1 MKAFFS
7 AAALVWA
14 LAIFS
19 GTAAAQTA
27 EAGPYQ
33 VVEIERFN
41 VAEGVEFPENDLN
54 ELMSYMVTH
63 FNKSRRFQQVFLS
76 TDTASQTAAARRARV
91 TGTVTKYSKGSRAAR
106 YLVGFG
112 AGRTKLVADVK
123 VVDAETGATLM
134 EQKVDGHVYGG
145 LFGGETDS
153 AKGGLA
159 SEIIKT
165 LTKKGHANK
174 ERIKV
179 K

>member
-1 MKAFFS
+1 MKAFFPI
-7 AAALVWA
+7 AVFVMAF
-14 LAIFS
+14 LAFT
-19 GTAAAQTA
+19 GGAAAQT
-27 EAGPYQ
+27 EQTGPYQ
-33 VVEIERFN
+33 VVEIERFS

-63 FNKSRRFQQVFLS
+63 FNKSRRFEQVFLS
-76 TDTASQTAAARRARV
+76 TDTASQTAPARRARV
-91 TGTVTKYSKGSRAAR
+91 TGSVTKYSKGSRAAR

-123 VVDAETGATLM
+123 VVDAVTGAVLM

-165 LTKKGHANK
+165 MTKKGHANK
-174 ERIKV
+174 ERLKS